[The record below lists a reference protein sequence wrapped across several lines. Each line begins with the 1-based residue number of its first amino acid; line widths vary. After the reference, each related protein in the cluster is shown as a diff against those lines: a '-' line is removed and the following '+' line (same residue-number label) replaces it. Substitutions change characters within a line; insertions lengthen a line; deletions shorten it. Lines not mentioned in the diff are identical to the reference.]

1 MPLIYILGFY
11 LPLEEFILKWL
22 PVSDQAYLM
31 LRQLIDLIVF
41 SMFAL
46 LVLKRLFT
54 GRSVPVIGRGCD
66 VLLFLFLACAALTSL
81 LNHADVALSIANI
94 KALLRYIL
102 LIYIILL
109 LDPTE
114 KQIIRLLRWI
124 GAAIIGQLFIGI
136 FQYAGGFAA
145 RDFLAARHVSDN
157 VAGIATDFT
166 GDRFE
171 DINDLMGTMGNT
183 IAFGMFLL
191 VGISMWLVS
200 HRLGRL
206 RYWLG
211 FFLLFIP
218 IYLTGSRSVV
228 LSALFLLLVNYGL
241 VFNFT
246 KLARK
251 ILLLVPLVI
260 PFLFLSDYLIDT
272 ENHKSFSYIFTPDYI
287 QEALNQRLGILVY
300 LGPHISFSS
309 HSLLGYSPD
318 KFIFIDFV
326 HAHLKMVPQI
336 LVDVLE
342 YVIEDVYWVALFI
355 YYGWVGLIIWGLFL
369 FQIWK
374 KLTFIR
380 EQFISPTLMHL
391 SSTALLLL
399 IVSIPLN
406 FLNQAFEV
414 RAFSFYL
421 WLICG
426 LTLAFY
432 RRVQR
437 DMDDII

>member
-11 LPLEEFILKWL
+11 LPLEELILKWL
-22 PVSDQAYLM
+22 PVGDQAYLL
-31 LRQLIDLIVF
+31 LRQLIDFVVF

-46 LVLKRLFT
+46 LALRRVFT
-54 GRSVPVIGRGCD
+54 GRSIPVIGGSCD
-66 VLLFLFLACAALTSL
+66 ILLCIFIACAALTSL

-102 LIYIILL
+102 LIYIILM

-114 KQIIRLLRWI
+114 RQINRLLRWI
-124 GAAIIGQLFIGI
+124 AAAVIGQMIFGLFQ
-136 FQYAGGFAA
+136 FAGGFAA
-145 RDFLAARHVSDN
+145 RDFLAARDVSDT
-157 VAGIATDFT
+157 VAGITMDFT

-191 VGISMWLVS
+191 VGISMWLVA
-200 HRLGRL
+200 HRLGGL
-206 RYWLG
+206 KYWLG
-211 FFLLFIP
+211 FCVLFLA
-218 IYLTGSRSVV
+218 IYLTGSRSVI
-228 LSALFLLLVNYGL
+228 LSALFLLLVDYGL
-241 VFNFT
+241 VFSFG
-246 KLARK
+246 KLSRR
-251 ILLLVPLVI
+251 LLLLIPLAI
-260 PFLFLSDYLIDT
+260 PLLFLSEYLIDT
-272 ENHKSFSYIFTPDYI
+272 ENHKSFSYIFTSDYI

-300 LGPHISFSS
+300 IGPQISISP

-318 KFIFIDFV
+318 KFVFIDFV
-326 HAHLKMVPQI
+326 HAHLTMVPQI

-355 YYGWVGLIIWGLFL
+355 YYGWIGLIIWGLFL
-369 FQIWK
+369 FNIWK
-374 KLTFIR
+374 KLAFIK
-380 EQFISPTLMHL
+380 EQSMSSTLLRL
-391 SSTALLLL
+391 SSMTILLL

-432 RRVQR
+432 RREKR
-437 DMDDII
+437 DMDEII

>member
-22 PVSDQAYLM
+22 PVGDQAYLL
-31 LRQLIDLIVF
+31 LRQLIDVIVL

-46 LVLKRLFT
+46 LVLKRVFT
-54 GRSVPVIGRGCD
+54 GRTIPVIGGGCD
-66 VLLFLFLACAALTSL
+66 ALLFIFIACAALTSL

-94 KALLRYIL
+94 KALLRYVL
-102 LIYIILL
+102 LIYITLM
-109 LDPTE
+109 LDPSE
-114 KQIIRLLRWI
+114 KQINRLLLWI
-124 GAAIIGQLFIGI
+124 SIAIIGQII
-136 FQYAGGFAA
+136 FGAFQFAGGFAA
-145 RDFLAARHVSDN
+145 RDFLAARHVSDTI
-157 VAGIATDFT
+157 AGIATDFT

-191 VGISMWLVS
+191 VGVSMWLVS
-200 HRLGRL
+200 HRLGGL
-206 RYWLG
+206 KYWLG
-211 FFLLFIP
+211 FCILLVP
-218 IYLTGSRSVV
+218 IYLTGSRSVI

-241 VFNFT
+241 VFNFS
-246 KLARK
+246 KLSRR
-251 ILLLVPLVI
+251 ILLLIPLLI
-260 PFLFLSDYLIDT
+260 PLFFLSEYIIET
-272 ENHKSFSYIFTPDYI
+272 ENHKSFSYIFTSDYI

-300 LGPHISFSS
+300 IGPQISLSP

-326 HAHLKMVPQI
+326 HANLTMVPQI

-355 YYGWVGLIIWGLFL
+355 YYGWIGLIIWGLFL
-369 FQIWK
+369 FNIWK
-374 KLTFIR
+374 KLAFIR
-380 EQFISPTLMHL
+380 EQSMSSTLMRL
-391 SSTALLLL
+391 SSTAILLL

-432 RRVQR
+432 RREKR
-437 DMDDII
+437 DTDEII